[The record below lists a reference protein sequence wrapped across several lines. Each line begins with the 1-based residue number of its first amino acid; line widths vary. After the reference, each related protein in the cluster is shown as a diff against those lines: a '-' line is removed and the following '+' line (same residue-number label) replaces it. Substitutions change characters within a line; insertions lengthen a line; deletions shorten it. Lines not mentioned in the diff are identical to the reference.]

1 MGIHPSNIASG
12 VAAVNSTMA
21 MAASARLGGL
31 TNNNNRH
38 QAYSTTNHQH
48 NQNHNPQVLP
58 GMGAGIPAYG
68 VIGSNLSST
77 SSSSGVGTITN
88 NSSSN
93 GSNSGATGTASGQA
107 PPGSNNSYN
116 HQSLPRHFLRGGA
129 AVPMGSEEE
138 TNCSPSSGIVMGP
151 SHHPQSMN
159 NQGQVVADPLGHQ
172 HTHHTHHFKNT
183 NGSHQPTHNGIVGY
197 YPPTAKKGI
206 NMISTVSNGM
216 YDNSTPQL
224 HPVPNSRFLN
234 QQQNPNF
241 QHRSNQQQNRTLSSY
256 YSTLRSQPPPP
267 PLPSQN
273 SSLYNQAVPANINFK
288 SGDQHS
294 TIQPPKQFD
303 SYYYH
308 PATVGRGSPAFHTT
322 VSGGS
327 DRQRPN
333 SSGAVIDVSN
343 QMSNNGL
350 TSSRSSNKIAGGRVA
365 YTDLSPQQDPTNTSS
380 HQTRSSSALSTH
392 GTMVTPPIPNS
403 TEYAILKFNPNN
415 IGKEIDV

>member
-1 MGIHPSNIASG
+1 MYTFKLSQAKLKDLHVVVCTSLSECKWRG
-12 VAAVNSTMA
+12 
-21 MAASARLGGL
+21 
-31 TNNNNRH
+31 RH
-38 QAYSTTNHQH
+38 H
-48 NQNHNPQVLP
+48 
-58 GMGAGIPAYG
+58 
-68 VIGSNLSST
+68 
-77 SSSSGVGTITN
+77 
-88 NSSSN
+88 
-93 GSNSGATGTASGQA
+93 
-107 PPGSNNSYN
+107 
-116 HQSLPRHFLRGGA
+116 
-129 AVPMGSEEE
+129 
-138 TNCSPSSGIVMGP
+138 
-151 SHHPQSMN
+151 
-159 NQGQVVADPLGHQ
+159 
-172 HTHHTHHFKNT
+172 
-183 NGSHQPTHNGIVGY
+183 
-197 YPPTAKKGI
+197 
-206 NMISTVSNGM
+206 
-216 YDNSTPQL
+216 
-224 HPVPNSRFLN
+224 

-273 SSLYNQAVPANINFK
+273 SSLYNQAVPANMSFK

-294 TIQPPKQFD
+294 AIQPPKQFD

-343 QMSNNGL
+343 QISHNGL
-350 TSSRSSNKIAGGRVA
+350 TSSRSSNKIAGNRVA
-365 YTDLSPQQDPTNTSS
+365 YTDLSPQQDPTHTSS

-392 GTMVTPPIPNS
+392 GTMVTPPVPNS